1 MSTDTI
7 DRRLLANIN
16 FASGTL
22 PPGWIEQE
30 RKATFEQGALRSNGG
45 AVLYT
50 VLEDAAYR
58 QFSIEMEVEA
68 IDGAHITYQDGSI
81 AIIADLTHGRCKI
94 VHCGRYLLAE
104 TECPVVAPHSP
115 FRFSFD
121 FDHGQVSASVD
132 GRQIISAIDPNSAP
146 FTGHVDLGFWDDLL
160 VRDISLVGIGE
171 EAGKSA
177 YPLKPGAPFEF
188 EMTVDF
194 VDDVIRSPWTEEMFQ
209 EMFGKFQSWGVTR
222 CQWIYYGKMS
232 DGLWEFTEGAEDNI
246 RKTYENVGDVLPA
259 AVRAAH
265 AHGIKIFPVLKP
277 FDMGYNISYGE
288 GTEQAQRC
296 GKLERIGG
304 PVGWIS
310 NFIAQNRQYLMA
322 RKPGV
327 DGPAVNE
334 VFTRIDLVKEDDAPA
349 GFSVDEVELFVSDDN
364 VTYRPYPGA
373 VTRAEVI
380 EDAPIWVHTPSG
392 GIQSGESRSARI
404 MRLSDLSIREKYFT
418 IQVSSK
424 AGTFSN
430 SLINL
435 VQIFGDAGR
444 ELRLT
449 YGAET
454 RVAECE
460 LNSYVLFTPID
471 PDFRK
476 SGVEFD
482 KVPGTPTACYP
493 GYDAISSRYTLD
505 QGEGFFAIAR
515 GKDRSPVATLSPS
528 FREAREWWLRL
539 IEDCLDAGADGVE
552 LRVRN
557 HHAPFAWAEYG
568 FEKPVRDAFLARTG
582 VDIWETDEFD
592 QELHRRIRGEG
603 YTEFCRAAKALVESR
618 GKKLGIHISP
628 TESMEP
634 HLGGAMGIHFD
645 WRTWI
650 QEGITDSVT
659 LKEVWPRT
667 PLAEEVL
674 ALTRPRGVA
683 AFFSPYANNI
693 WLRPGGESMCDY
705 WINIAKANGFD
716 GYQFYEGAAIVKA
729 ADEAT
734 LTVEPVEVEAVF
746 RQHFVASAA

>member
-1 MSTDTI
+1 MSTDII
-7 DRRLLANIN
+7 DRRKLAEIN
-16 FASGTL
+16 FASGVL

-30 RKATFEQGALRSNGG
+30 RNATFEQGALRSNGG

-50 VLEDAAYR
+50 VLHDAAYR

-68 IDGAHITYQDGSI
+68 IDGAHVTYQDGSI
-81 AIIADLTHGRCKI
+81 AIIADLTHGHCKI
-94 VHCGRYLLAE
+94 VHGGRRLLAE
-104 TECPVVAPHSP
+104 VLRPAISP
-115 FRFSFD
+115 GTSIRFTFD
-121 FDHGQVSASVD
+121 FDHGQISASVD
-132 GRQIISAIDPNSAP
+132 GEVIISAIDPDASP
-146 FTGHVDLGFWDDLL
+146 FTGHIDLGFWDDLL
-160 VRDISLVGIGE
+160 VREISLFGGE
-171 EAGKSA
+171 EVAGTRACVPKSNSD
-177 YPLKPGAPFEF
+177 FTF

-194 VDDVIRSPWTEEMFQ
+194 VDDVIRSPWTAEMFD
-209 EMFGKFQSWGVTR
+209 ELFAKFQEWGVTR
-222 CQWIYYGKMS
+222 CQWIYYGKSS
-232 DGLWEFTEGAEDNI
+232 DGLWEFAERVEDNI
-246 RKTYENVGDVLPA
+246 RKTFENVGDVLPA

-265 AHGIKIFPVLKP
+265 AHGIEIFPVLKP

-296 GKLERIGG
+296 GKLPRIGG

-310 NFIAQNRQYLMA
+310 NFIAENRQYLMA

-327 DGPAVNE
+327 DGPAVND
-334 VFTRIDLVKEDDAPA
+334 VFTRIDLVKEDAEPA
-349 GFSVDEVELFVSDDN
+349 GFGVDEIALLVSDDN
-364 VTYRPYPGA
+364 VTYRPYEGA
-373 VTRAEVI
+373 ITRSEVV
-380 EDAPIWVHTPSG
+380 EAAPVWVHTSSG
-392 GIQSGESRSARI
+392 GALSGESRPARI
-404 MRLSDLSIREKYFT
+404 MRLSDLSIREKYFA
-418 IQVSSK
+418 IQLPSK
-424 AGTFSN
+424 DGSFSN

-435 VQIFGDAGR
+435 VQVFGEAGR
-444 ELRLT
+444 EMRLT
-449 YGAET
+449 YGVET

-515 GKDRSPVATLSPS
+515 GKDRSPVAALSPS
-528 FREAREWWLRL
+528 FPETREWWLRL
-539 IEDCLDAGADGVE
+539 IQDCLDAGADGVE

-568 FEKPVRDAFLARTG
+568 FEKPVRDAFLERTG

-592 QELHRRIRGEG
+592 QELLRRIRGEG
-603 YTEFCRAAKALVESR
+603 YTEFCRAAKTLVESH
-618 GKKLGIHISP
+618 GKKLGFHISP
-628 TESMEP
+628 TENMQP
-634 HLGGAMGIHFD
+634 HLGGAMGLHFD

-650 QEGITDSVT
+650 QERIADSVT

-674 ALTRPRGVA
+674 SLTQTRGIS

-705 WINIAKANGFD
+705 WINIAKASGFD
-716 GYQFYEGAAIVKA
+716 GYQFYEAAAIVKA

-734 LTVEPVEVEAVF
+734 LTVDPVELEDVF
-746 RQHFVASAA
+746 KRHFVGGAA

>member
-16 FASGTL
+16 FTSGTL

-30 RKATFEQGALRSNGG
+30 RQMTFEQNAIRSNGG

-50 VLEDAAYR
+50 VLQDAAYR
-58 QFSIEMEVEA
+58 EFSIEMEVEA
-68 IDGAHITYQDGSI
+68 INGAHLTFQDGSI
-81 AIIADLTHGRCKI
+81 AIIADLTNGRCRI
-94 VHCGRYLLAE
+94 LHSGRRLLAE
-104 TECPVVAPHSP
+104 ASCAIVSP
-115 FRFSFD
+115 GTSFRFAFD
-121 FDHGQVSASVD
+121 FDHGKISASVD
-132 GRQIISAIDPNSAP
+132 GEVIISAVVPDGSP
-146 FTGHVDLGFWDDLL
+146 FTGHIDIGLWDDLL
-160 VRDISLVGIGE
+160 VREINLISGE
-171 EAGKSA
+171 EVEGARASAPKSTVEF
-177 YPLKPGAPFEF
+177 GF

-209 EMFGKFQSWGVTR
+209 EMFARFQSWGVTR
-222 CQWIYYGKMS
+222 CQWIYYGKDS
-232 DGLWEFTEGAEDNI
+232 DGLWEFTERVEENI
-246 RKTYENVGDVLPA
+246 RKTFENVGDVLPA

-277 FDMGYNISYGE
+277 FDMGYNLSYGE
-288 GTEQAQRC
+288 GTEQARRC
-296 GKLERIGG
+296 GKLQRIGG

-310 NFIAQNRQYLMA
+310 DFIAENRQYLMA
-322 RKPGV
+322 RKPGA

-334 VFTRIDLVKEDDAPA
+334 VFTRIDLVKEDTAEA
-349 GFSVDEVELFVSDDN
+349 GFSVDGIELFVSDDN
-364 VTYRPYPGA
+364 VTYRPYAGA
-373 VTRAEVI
+373 ITRAEVI
-380 EDAPIWVHTPSG
+380 EDAPVWIHTSTG
-392 GIQSGESRSARI
+392 GARSGEHRPARI
-404 MRLSDLSIREKYFT
+404 MRLSDLSIREKYFA
-418 IQVSSK
+418 IQIPSK
-424 AGTFSN
+424 AAAFSN
-430 SLINL
+430 TLINL
-435 VQIFGDAGR
+435 VQVFGDAGR
-444 ELRLT
+444 ELKVT

-493 GYDAISSRYTLD
+493 GYDAISSRFTLD
-505 QGEGFFAIAR
+505 QGEAFFAIAR
-515 GKDRSPVATLSPS
+515 GKDRSPVAALSPS
-528 FREAREWWLRL
+528 FPEAREWWLRL

-568 FEKPVRDAFLARTG
+568 FEKPVRDVFLARTG

-592 QELHRRIRGEG
+592 RELHRRIRGEG

-618 GKKLGIHISP
+618 GRKLGFHISP
-628 TESMEP
+628 TENMEP

-650 QEGITDSVT
+650 EEGIADSVT

-674 ALTRPRGVA
+674 ALTRPLGVA

-705 WINIAKANGFD
+705 WINIAKDNGFD

-729 ADEAT
+729 ADEST
-734 LTVEPVEVEAVF
+734 LIVEPVEVEAVF
-746 RQHFVASAA
+746 RRHFVPGAA